1 LPEVA
6 RLDRP
11 ASIAIDS
18 TGTLYVTNGEDN
30 LVRKISP
37 AGVMSTLNA
46 QHFVDVP

>member
-1 LPEVA
+1 VV

-30 LVRKISP
+30 LIRKISP
-37 AGVMSTLNA
+37 AGVVSTLNA
-46 QHFVDVP
+46 QQFVDMQ